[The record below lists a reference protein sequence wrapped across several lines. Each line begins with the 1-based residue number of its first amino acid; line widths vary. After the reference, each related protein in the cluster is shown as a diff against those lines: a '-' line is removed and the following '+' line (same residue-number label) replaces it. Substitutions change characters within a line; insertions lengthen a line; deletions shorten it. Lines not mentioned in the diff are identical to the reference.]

1 MKRDFRVFVDDII
14 DSIDKIENS
23 TKNIDFDTFVSNYE
37 KIDTVAY
44 NILIIGEAVNKIP
57 RAIQRKHPELPWRV
71 LNDIRN
77 QHIHEYR
84 TVKPDKLWKMAKLSL
99 PKLKPMFKELLE
111 KESSQS
117 KHLDTDKT

>member
-1 MKRDFRVFVDDII
+1 MKKDFKVFVDDII
-14 DSIDKIENS
+14 DSIDKIEKTTN
-23 TKNIDFDTFVSNYE
+23 TDFNTFITNYE

-44 NILIIGEAVNKIP
+44 NILIIGEAVNKMP
-57 RAIQRKHPELPWRV
+57 KTIQRKHPEIPWRV

-111 KESSQS
+111 TEPHS
-117 KHLDTDKT
+117 